1 MARKKEAKCCFQDNA
16 IVTALFPHVQHDFLC
31 VVALKYYT
39 VNTERTQNF
48 WMCKSNYH
56 IINTKVAKL
65 QDYNTTMW
73 VLRPLKRFN
82 TLPTHRFLA
91 GHQPRPRLSQTS
103 HCHPA
108 PSRRRSRCTPRRCV
122 WTGSWPRRSQP
133 ARAWLLAHAALVLF
147 SAEFLEDTIHGL
159 ELNPFAC
166 YKLRKKS
173 T

>member
-91 GHQPRPRLSQTS
+91 GHQLVPGSVRPVVVIQLRVVVGVTVLHSDASGQDRGHVVPNRL
-103 HCHPA
+103 A
-108 PSRRRSRCTPRRCV
+108 L
-122 WTGSWPRRSQP
+122 GF
-133 ARAWLLAHAALVLF
+133 LLTLLLYF
-147 SAEFLEDTIHGL
+147 FQ
-159 ELNPFAC
+159 LN
-166 YKLRKKS
+166 S
-173 T
+173 